1 MNFRNDSDISRP
13 PCLILLN
20 RIHSKSD
27 LISNNKILALD
38 MSSDIRTKI
47 LRWIS
52 EQNLRPKD
60 QALLDT
66 TNVEL
71 WILEVLNT
79 FQLSTINYMSKKQNI
94 TNNAFHFVIFLIP
107 SFELFQKYIRTFV
120 YVLTLIYNLLTCY
133 FILRR

>member
-94 TNNAFHFVIFLIP
+94 TNAFHFVIFLIP
-107 SFELFQKYIRTFV
+107 SFALFQKYIRTFV